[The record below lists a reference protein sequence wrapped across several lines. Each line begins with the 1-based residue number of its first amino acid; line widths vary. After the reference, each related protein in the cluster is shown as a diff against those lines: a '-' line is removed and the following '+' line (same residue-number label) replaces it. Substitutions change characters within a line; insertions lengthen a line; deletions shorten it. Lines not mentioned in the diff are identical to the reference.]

1 MSEPITTGDSEPEST
16 ESAESNIVELV
27 PGTRRGVLCVKCESL
42 NDPGVDLCRRCQS
55 HLHVFCHRC
64 GAKNARVNSRCEQC
78 RRSLHRGVG
87 SRVKGKDGDINLL
100 LIGVGFV
107 AILLVLA
114 VVIWASNFRNH

>member
-1 MSEPITTGDSEPEST
+1 M
-16 ESAESNIVELV
+16 
-27 PGTRRGVLCVKCESL
+27 LCVKCESL
-42 NDPGVDLCRRCQS
+42 NDLETELCARCQS

-78 RRSLHRGVG
+78 RGSLHRGMG

-107 AILLVLA
+107 VILIVLA
-114 VVIWASNFRNH
+114 VVIRASNFHNH